1 MHNFKLC
8 YNILL
13 LKNRIVKNDKYYQF
27 PSKKKLKDEN
37 YKHLVDRK
45 NYFKEIIS
53 RFKKENEN
61 STDSLFSGMSN
72 MLHSKHPKEVKN
84 CFLSFY
90 NSPSAKTWSLIRD
103 KLIDYNTTS
112 WQVWTAYDNNAPR
125 SLRHKEDNEK
135 YPNPEDFIVYYK
147 QYKKDRIEDYG
158 NRLMEIQE
166 KLKEY
171 Q

>member
-1 MHNFKLC
+1 MTNIINFP
-8 YNILL
+8 
-13 LKNRIVKNDKYYQF
+13 Q
-27 PSKKKLKDEN
+27 KKKPKNED
-37 YKHLVDRK
+37 YKHLVERA
-45 NYFKEIIS
+45 NYFKELIS
-53 RFKKENEN
+53 RFKQENES

-72 MLHSKHPKEVKN
+72 MLHSKHPKEIRD

-112 WQVWTAYDNNAPR
+112 WQVWTAYDYNAPR
-125 SLRHKEDNEK
+125 SLSCKKDEEK
-135 YPNPEDFIVYYK
+135 YPNPEDFIDYYRR
-147 QYKKDRIEDYG
+147 YKKDRIEDYT
-158 NRLMEIQE
+158 NRLMEVEE